1 MKKDIN
7 LIKQKW
13 FKNSLLTTVLVV
25 IIITI
30 FILVNFWVNKLDLN
44 PIDVTKE
51 KLYTLSEDSKSQV
64 QKINEEVHIY
74 FFGYDE
80 ANSTVILAKQYHE
93 INEKISAEAIDITK
107 RPDLAQKYGID
118 SNTSVGIIV
127 ESLERYK
134 VLTSSDFVTYDT
146 TTFETI
152 DITEQK
158 LTNAIIDTTIA
169 KKPHIYFL
177 EGHEEKSLSNELI
190 TINAFLQN
198 EINDVSSLDLLK
210 QDIPEDCDTLVIA
223 DPQKDFADIETNK
236 ILEYINKG
244 GNILWLNNPS
254 LKDLDIPNI
263 NKILNVFGFDFS
275 KGMIGEQDSNKIIL
289 KNPFLILPNI
299 SYNEITKDLYT
310 ASGIIFAGAG
320 KINFQNDEKLSELG
334 LEVNNL
340 LTSSDQSVYIEDY
353 TAESLSKASSTENG
367 PFILGAEINKKI
379 DNEKSSKMIVF
390 SNCNFITDTTVS
402 ESTNK
407 KLVNLYN
414 NKDLFLNS
422 IAYLTDRG
430 NTIRIRKDSGLVVY
444 TATKKQDLI
453 VKIIIFFVP
462 ILIIISGIIIWQL
475 RRKNK

>member
-430 NTIRIRKDSGLVVY
+430 DTIRIRKDSGLVVY